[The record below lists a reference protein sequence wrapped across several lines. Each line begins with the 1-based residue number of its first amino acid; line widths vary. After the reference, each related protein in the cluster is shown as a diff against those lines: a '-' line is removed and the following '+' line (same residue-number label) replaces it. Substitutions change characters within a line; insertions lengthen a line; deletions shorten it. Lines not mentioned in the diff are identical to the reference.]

1 METLGRVYQSEEY
14 DQLPP
19 VDQNVARVGEIV
31 DEERELL
38 EEALSEAAQAGRP
51 GFHKEAETNRFAVL
65 AARISSIVREFEIL
79 EPVDTEFVIDMMQIL
94 EESNRT
100 GTGPEP
106 QLQRKMSQAVQNLQV
121 RNAEPDLID

>member
-51 GFHKEAETNRFAVL
+51 GFHTEAETNRFAVL
-65 AARISSIVREFEIL
+65 AARISSIVREYEIL

-94 EESNRT
+94 EESNQT